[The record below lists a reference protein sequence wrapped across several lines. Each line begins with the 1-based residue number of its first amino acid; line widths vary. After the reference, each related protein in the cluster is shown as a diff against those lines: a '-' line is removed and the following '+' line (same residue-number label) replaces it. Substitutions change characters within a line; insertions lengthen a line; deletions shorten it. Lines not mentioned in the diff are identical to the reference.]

1 LRLDRDEA
9 VTPAQLAPVDIKDK
23 IFEAVEQDRD
33 FWQAPR
39 WPPIL
44 PQRLYRKN
52 DGCLEDNSTP
62 SQSGALGIGSLS
74 CPVR

>member
-1 LRLDRDEA
+1 
-9 VTPAQLAPVDIKDK
+9 VT
-23 IFEAVEQDRD
+23 

-39 WPPIL
+39 WVPIL
-44 PQRLYRKN
+44 PQRFYRKN

-74 CPVR
+74 CPVRWRPGRSPL